1 MKTRKIIQ
9 LILDVI
15 ILIAVVLGL
24 SWAIFIFHVDFKIFA
39 SLFSFLI
46 SICVFITVFID
57 FILNIRFFIKGKA
70 NKSNIM
76 QLFKFICAVGAFS
89 SFLTTVCYLQY
100 YNLDLKDPGF
110 LIVNITLNYIVPILV
125 AANYIF
131 LEVDNKHKFR
141 LTFLGPTLLFI
152 YALYTLPLVNF
163 NIISDPYGF
172 LSFNNNKWYI
182 SLIYVLCFIV
192 AAFAL
197 SILFYG
203 LNHLFYLVYGNGNE
217 QTETINNVDLE
228 GKTLIIKKEKD
239 IVSDNYQAS
248 ENENESSIDNKDG
261 SNSINSNLETEEV
274 NKEEEKDSLK
284 IDTNDNDEENIPPT
298 EENSIQD
305 NRGKIYHVSY
315 RKEDKKWAVKFEKG
329 KRALKLFKTQ
339 NEAIDFAKE
348 MAKKQD
354 GSYRVHS
361 LKGKIRKG

>member
-9 LILDVI
+9 LILDAI
-15 ILIAVVLGL
+15 ILIALILGL

-46 SICVFITVFID
+46 SICVFITIFID
-57 FILNIRFFIKGKA
+57 FVLNIRFFIKGKA
-70 NKSNIM
+70 NKSTVM

-110 LIVNITLNYIVPILV
+110 LLVNITLNYIVPILV
-125 AANYIF
+125 TANYIF
-131 LEVDNKHKFR
+131 LEVDNKHRFR
-141 LTFLGPTLLFI
+141 LTFLGPTFLFV
-152 YALYTLPLVNF
+152 YALYMLPLVNF

-217 QTETINNVDLE
+217 QTDSVKDVDLE

-239 IVSDNYQAS
+239 IVSDNYQVS
-248 ENENESSIDNKDG
+248 DNENESAIDNKN
-261 SNSINSNLETEEV
+261 NSDSANSKLETEEV
-274 NKEEEKDSLK
+274 NQEKEKDSLNSDINIK
-284 IDTNDNDEENIPPT
+284 DEETAIK
-298 EENSIQD
+298 D
-305 NRGKIYHVSY
+305 NRGKIYHISY

>member
-9 LILDVI
+9 LILDAI
-15 ILIAVVLGL
+15 ILIALILGL

-57 FILNIRFFIKGKA
+57 FVLNIRFFIKGKA
-70 NKSNIM
+70 NKSTVM
-76 QLFKFICAVGAFS
+76 QLLKFICAVGAFS

-110 LIVNITLNYIVPILV
+110 LIVNITLNYIVPILIS
-125 AANYIF
+125 ANYIF
-131 LEVDNKHKFR
+131 LEVDNKHRFR
-141 LTFLGPTLLFI
+141 LTFLGPTFLFV
-152 YALYTLPLVNF
+152 YALYMLPLVNF

-172 LSFNNNKWYI
+172 LSFNDNKWYI

-217 QTETINNVDLE
+217 QTDSVKDVDLE

-239 IVSDNYQAS
+239 IVSDNYQVS
-248 ENENESSIDNKDG
+248 DNENESAIDNKN
-261 SNSINSNLETEEV
+261 NSDSANSKLETEEV
-274 NKEEEKDSLK
+274 DQEKEKDSLNS
-284 IDTNDNDEENIPPT
+284 DTNIKDEETAIK
-298 EENSIQD
+298 D
-305 NRGKIYHVSY
+305 NRGKIYHISY